1 MPTQT
6 PFFND
11 FSAYL
16 KLIRL
21 ALPIILANASVPLL
35 GLVDTA
41 VIGQMGQTADLAAIA
56 LASLIFSFVYWAFSF
71 LRIGTTGFISQAVGA
86 NNDDELLTVVF
97 RTLMLGTVIG
107 LALIILQQP
116 IRSIASYFLSASP
129 EVNALVKDYFIIRIW
144 GAPATLITF
153 ALMGIFIGLGW
164 TKQILVIQLL
174 LNGLNMLL
182 NVFFVVFLA
191 MGVKGIALGTLI
203 AEWVTLGYGLLLII
217 KKLDILPLRSHY
229 QRLSAQIFDSTKIK
243 ALFLVNSDIMI
254 RTLALLAGFGWFAR
268 QGASFGDATLAANH
282 ILLQFIS
289 MATYFLDGFANVTE
303 MQVGQAYGAKKRQRF
318 LRAVIDNSVIAAF
331 SSLLLALLLLFCG
344 QFFIQALTPDAELQ
358 SIANQHKVFAASYIF
373 IAFAT
378 FQLDGIFVGVTDS
391 KAMRNSTVIA
401 FLSMLLSGYL
411 LIGPLANN
419 GLWFALIIFV
429 IVRGLVLLRYYPRI
443 VNQTKWQD

>member
-56 LASLIFSFVYWAFSF
+56 LAGLIFSFVYWAFSF
-71 LRIGTTGFISQAVGA
+71 LRMGTTGFVSQAVGA
-86 NNDDELLTVVF
+86 DNRNELHAVVF
-97 RTLMLGTVIG
+97 RTLILGSVIG

-116 IRSIASYFLSASP
+116 IQRIAGYFLSASP
-129 EVNALVKDYFIIRIW
+129 EVNSLVKDYFVVRIW

-182 NVFFVVFLA
+182 NVIFVVFLT

-203 AEWVTLGYGLLLII
+203 AEWVTLIYGLTLVI
-217 KKLDILPLRSHY
+217 KKLELRPLLAHF
-229 QRLSAQIFDSTKIK
+229 QAHAAQIFDKQKIK
-243 ALFLVNSDIMI
+243 ALFLVNGDIMI
-254 RTLALLAGFGWFAR
+254 RTLALLAGFAWFAR
-268 QGASFGDATLAANH
+268 QGAGLGDAILAANH

-289 MATYFLDGFANVTE
+289 MAAYFLDAFANVTE
-303 MQVGQAYGAKKRQRF
+303 MIAGQAYGAKKRPAF
-318 LRAVIDNSVIAAF
+318 VRAVIDNSVVAALSAF
-331 SSLLLALLLLFCG
+331 FLALSLMLFG
-344 QFFIQALTPDAELQ
+344 HLFIQALTPDAELQ
-358 SIANQHKVFAASYIF
+358 GIANQHKIYAALYTFISFAAY
-373 IAFAT
+373 
-378 FQLDGIFVGVTDS
+378 QLDGIFIGVTNS

-401 FLSMLLSGYL
+401 FINMVSVGYL
-411 LIGPLANN
+411 LTGPLANI
-419 GLWFALIIFV
+419 GLWLALIVFV
-429 IVRGLVLLRYYPRI
+429 FVRGVVLLLYYPK
-443 VNQTKWQD
+443 VLNGTKWL